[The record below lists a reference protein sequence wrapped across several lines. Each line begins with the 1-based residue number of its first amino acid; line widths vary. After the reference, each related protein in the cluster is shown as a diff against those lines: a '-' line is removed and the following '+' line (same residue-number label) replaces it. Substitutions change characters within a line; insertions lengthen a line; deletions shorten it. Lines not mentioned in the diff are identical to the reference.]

1 MRTLHQTSYLDN
13 IHQTTYLDNVT
24 PDYTPFQVDEG
35 TALTEGSMLIQQQG
49 RMVKPVRLPNGL
61 YKFR

>member
-1 MRTLHQTSYLDN
+1 MITLHYNS
-13 IHQTTYLDNVT
+13 
-24 PDYTPFQVDEG
+24 FQVDEG